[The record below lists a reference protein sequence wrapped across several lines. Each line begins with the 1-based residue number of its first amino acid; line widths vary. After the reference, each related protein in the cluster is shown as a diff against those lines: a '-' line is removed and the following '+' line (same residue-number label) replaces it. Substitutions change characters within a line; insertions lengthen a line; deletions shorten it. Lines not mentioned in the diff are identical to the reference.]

1 MSENKTI
8 ARAKKI
14 IQTRLDKINAE
25 YTDAY
30 MLWIDTGYA
39 RYQTKMDK
47 LDAER
52 SELEDWMSGRA
63 LMELRS
69 ENSRLRRDL
78 GDLKYMLDNLKRK
91 VRAVSEKDPDNLDI
105 RDLERLLEDI
115 R

>member
-14 IQTRLDKINAE
+14 IQTRLDRINAE
-25 YTDAY
+25 HNDAY
-30 MLWIDTGYA
+30 MLWIDTGYS
-39 RYQTKMDK
+39 RYQAKMDK

-52 SELEDWMSGRA
+52 NELEDWMSGRA

-69 ENSRLRRDL
+69 ENSRLHREL
-78 GDLKYMLDNLKRK
+78 GDLKYMLDYLKRK
-91 VRAVSEKDPDNLDI
+91 VRSVSEKDPDNLDI
-105 RDLERLLEDI
+105 QDLERLLEDI

>member
-8 ARAKKI
+8 VRARKI
-14 IQTRLDKINAE
+14 IQTRLEKINAE

-30 MLWIDTGYA
+30 MLWIDTGYS
-39 RYQTKMDK
+39 RYQAKMDK

-63 LMELRS
+63 LMETRS
-69 ENSRLRRDL
+69 ENSHLRREL
-78 GDLKYMLDNLKRK
+78 GDLRYMLDNLKRK
-91 VRAVSEKDPDNLDI
+91 VSAVSEKNPDNLDI
-105 RDLERLLEDI
+105 QDLERLLEGI